1 MPFLGEN
8 ITLSCLDICAWRF
21 TKWAIYEKWQDILI
35 KVKHDTPHWGLDY
48 WFQNFDSIFT
58 FLNIAKIWLKKIK
71 LVLSDHDFWPTWKRY
86 SYVPLWVS
94 GHLDLT
100 MDFPTCHY
108 SWLFR
113 KTFWNGIWMLV
124 FSLSPLKL
132 RCPTMTTMRLK
143 KRYRF

>member
-1 MPFLGEN
+1 MFCP
-8 ITLSCLDICAWRF
+8 TM
-21 TKWAIYEKWQDILI
+21 T
-35 KVKHDTPHWGLDY
+35 
-48 WFQNFDSIFT
+48 
-58 FLNIAKIWLKKIK
+58 
-71 LVLSDHDFWPTWKRY
+71 FWPTWKRY

-113 KTFWNGIWMLV
+113 KTFWKGIWMLV

-132 RCPTMTTMRLK
+132 RCLTMTTMHLK
-143 KRYRF
+143 KRYRFEKTPLKCQNVVRHLNMMAFLSVMKMGVTRYIFLCSSTFYHVNLEKLQMSCPTRDLKH